1 MVPPMPPWGLD
12 DCNPGFPAWPV
23 FGLKGQS
30 KRTGRWTAERPL
42 LASGD
47 ELGVARSGACNRTLP
62 FLANIRRQQHPTGPL
77 SRPRQLFLGI
87 AQVESQEV
95 V

>member
-1 MVPPMPPWGLD
+1 MVPPMPPWGLG

-30 KRTGRWTAERPL
+30 KRTVCWTAERTL

-47 ELGVARSGACNRTLP
+47 ELGVARSGAS
-62 FLANIRRQQHPTGPL
+62 APL
-77 SRPRQLFLGI
+77 TQEQRPG
-87 AQVESQEV
+87 AKDEA
-95 V
+95 